1 MAVVSSN
8 KKYGLGVDIGATNL
22 RVAVGDRLGNIMAKL
37 MEETDRSIEPFA
49 ISRQI
54 IRLIRG
60 LCKSLNLD
68 IAEFAGIGIG
78 SIGPLNLKRGGIEQP
93 ANIPGVGFVPIVEPL
108 EDEFKLPVVLLNDC
122 VAAAV
127 GEKFYGGGKTIE
139 NLVYITISTGIGA
152 GVYVNGNLLLGKDGN
167 AHEVGHI
174 VIDFDGRMVCGCG
187 KRGHWEA
194 YCSGRNIP
202 NYVRY
207 LIENNLVAGFEKS
220 LPYKLTRGDLSK
232 ISAKMIYDSAKQA
245 DRFSLEVVKKIGVLN
260 AIGFATVVDVYDPEL
275 ITVGGSVAL
284 YNSELIL
291 PFIMQHIAE
300 YSINRA
306 PEIKLT
312 GLGEDIV
319 LYGAVASAFNP
330 PEAYKISRR
339 TP

>member
-1 MAVVSSN
+1 VVVASSDR
-8 KKYGLGVDIGATNL
+8 KYGLGVDIGATNL
-22 RVAVGDRLGNIMAKL
+22 RVAVGDRLGNITAKL
-37 MEETDRSIEPFA
+37 MEETDKSREPLA

-54 IRLIRG
+54 IRLIKS

-93 ANIPGVGFVPIVEPL
+93 ANIPGVGFIPIVEPL

-122 VAAAV
+122 VAAVV
-127 GEKFYGGGKTIE
+127 GEKFYGDGKTVE

-174 VIDFDGRMVCGCG
+174 VIDFEGRMVCGCG

-207 LIENNLVAGFEKS
+207 LVENNLIAGFEKS

-245 DRFSLEVVKKIGVLN
+245 DRFSLEAVKNIGVLN
-260 AIGFATVVDVYDPEL
+260 AIGFATVVNVYDPEL

-284 YNSELIL
+284 HNSELIL
-291 PFIMQHIAE
+291 PFIIQHVAE
-300 YSINRA
+300 YSINRI

-312 GLGEDIV
+312 KLGEDIV

-330 PEAYKISRR
+330 PETYQLSKK